1 MHLLL
6 IGVLAMQSLG
16 VAQGEVLRGGL
27 CLREPG
33 STMVAKHCRS
43 VEGASFEVEPHPE
56 ERVFAWISS
65 DQSTIALGVVPADA
79 SLVTLPEGPSAM
91 TLEVKGSKHREWPQ
105 TTTVA
110 IGTRETPGRW
120 RIELSASEVVRLRTI
135 LVPPGTWDVRLKA
148 ARHAMT
154 LLPRMR
160 VLEPVDLGV
169 ITLEP
174 LPQIRG
180 TVIDREGEFIR
191 AAVLISD
198 ERELLATSNNFGEML
213 YEAPCTGESD
223 CVLPEGFRIEYP
235 GTAPAWF
242 TVGNPRRDYDFE
254 TLRLAKGGTL
264 HVQVDRSLVK
274 TPLYIEILDDRT
286 ARVPAPVPSRYAL
299 PDTHERSHRLR
310 LRREAP
316 DLFTGP
322 RSFPLVASTALAE
335 GASSARFENLPEG
348 QLRLV
353 LRGREQGEYLSR
365 FFHVAPEDTLEME
378 IAIQPAELTVEV
390 SLDGKDVEG
399 VPVQVTQWNVP
410 WHRVQTPPTG
420 ATGTSTI
427 TIWGK
432 GKHAAQVADGRI
444 RAAAVVEIGEK
455 KAQSVKIDVTPA
467 SISGQ
472 VVEASTGK
480 PLAGIPLLFEDLFY
494 RGDFAPGAV
503 TDDDGRFEVENVMT
517 GGYYFEV
524 HAEGFLPVVRGG
536 EIKPGHNDLET
547 VRLERGVEYRVR
559 VLWDDGT
566 PIPGAVFLD
575 SHLYGPHVADENGEV
590 TFVRAIPR
598 DRPSPFWIV
607 PPEGSFALGER
618 GFNQEIT
625 IMVPRPGEKLILD
638 FLTVDKEPVNFVHV
652 NFTWNGRSLSRQ
664 TKLAIET
671 LQNKRFRSDAS
682 SRLTLVGMPPGHYTF
697 TALRSFA
704 ANPLFPDWSPPPRT
718 TVHYSGMEQTA
729 KVIVPVS
736 RSQPQ

>member
-1 MHLLL
+1 MHLTNMHLLL

-16 VAQGEVLRGGL
+16 ATPGEVLRGSL
-27 CLREPG
+27 CLSDPG
-33 STMVAKHCRS
+33 SAIVAKHCRS

-56 ERVFAWISS
+56 ERVFAWVSS
-65 DQSTIALGVVPADA
+65 DQSTIALGVVPEDA

-242 TVGNPRRDYDFE
+242 TVGNPRRDYDFG

-264 HVQVDRSLVK
+264 HVELDRSLVK
-274 TPLYIEILDDRT
+274 TPLYVEILDDPT
-286 ARVPAPVPSRYAL
+286 ARIPDPEISRYAL
-299 PDTHERSHRLR
+299 SDIHERSHRLR

-316 DLFTGP
+316 DLFQGP
-322 RSFPLVASTALAE
+322 RSFPLLASAALTE
-335 GASSARFENLPEG
+335 DESSVRFENLPEG
-348 QLRLV
+348 QLRV
-353 LRGREQGEYLSR
+353 VIRGSEQGEYLSR
-365 FFHVAPEDTLEME
+365 YFHVAPEETREME
-378 IAIQPAELTVEV
+378 IAIQPTELTVQV
-390 SLDGKDVEG
+390 SRDGKDIEG
-399 VPVQVTQWNVP
+399 VPVQLTQWNAP

-420 ATGTSTI
+420 PRATSTI
-427 TIWGK
+427 TLWEK
-432 GKHAAQVADGRI
+432 GKHSAHVVDRYHRASTLVEMSEQKTQNLRI
-444 RAAAVVEIGEK
+444 VVI
-455 KAQSVKIDVTPA
+455 PA
-467 SISGQ
+467 SVSGR
-472 VVEASTGK
+472 VVDASTEK
-480 PLAGIPLLFEDLFY
+480 PLPGVAVRCDDPFYSEDS
-494 RGDFAPGAV
+494 APTAV
-503 TDDDGRFEVENVMT
+503 TDDDGRFEIESVMT
-517 GGYYFEV
+517 GAYYCEFRV
-524 HAEGFLPVVRGG
+524 DGFLPLVRGG
-536 EIKPGHNDLET
+536 GITPGRNNLET
-547 VRLERGVEYRVR
+547 TRLDRGVSYRVT
-559 VLWDDGT
+559 VVWEDGT
-566 PIPGAVFLD
+566 PIPGAVYLEN
-575 SHLYGPHVADENGEV
+575 SALYGQHAADENGQI
-590 TFVRAIPR
+590 TFTRAIPIR
-598 DRPSPFWIV
+598 AVPFWIV
-607 PPEGSFALGER
+607 PIEGSFARGER
-618 GFNQEIT
+618 GFDREIT
-625 IMVPRPGEKLILD
+625 IRVQRPGEKLILD
-638 FLTVDKEPVNFVHV
+638 FENADKEPVNFAHV
-652 NFTWNGRSLSRQ
+652 SLLWNGHVLSRE
-664 TKLAIET
+664 TRLAIET
-671 LQNKRFRSDAS
+671 LQNKRFRSDTS

-704 ANPLFPDWSPPPRT
+704 ANPCSRTGPRLPARPSTTAAWSR
-718 TVHYSGMEQTA
+718 
-729 KVIVPVS
+729 
-736 RSQPQ
+736 RRR